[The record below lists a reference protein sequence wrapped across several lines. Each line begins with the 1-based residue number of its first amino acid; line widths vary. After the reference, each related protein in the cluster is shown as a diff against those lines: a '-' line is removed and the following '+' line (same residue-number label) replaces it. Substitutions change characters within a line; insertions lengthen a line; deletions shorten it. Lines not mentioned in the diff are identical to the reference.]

1 MQSRPSQTRYCA
13 RIHCRANSRL
23 IFSSSISNFKTIFF
37 WWSCPH
43 QSKLNFNVLRCQKK
57 TREAFFRFEDF
68 YFILVSLFP
77 EIRFYIATFNLK
89 FHFENCF
96 CLFRVDIG
104 EFLKKWQRIKNVFV
118 FGLSW
123 NNHDVWPN
131 SVESSIVSCFTFWR
145 GRRTSPVANSE
156 RPTEPVFSFQPD
168 IGGSNPCF
176 WQNGS
181 FCAQWLSSNV
191 PSSRFWF

>member
-13 RIHCRANSRL
+13 RIHCRTNSRL

-37 WWSCPH
+37 WCSCPH
-43 QSKLNFNVLRCQKK
+43 QSKLYFNVLRCQKK

-104 EFLKKWQRIKNVFV
+104 EFLKKWQRIKK
-118 FGLSW
+118 
-123 NNHDVWPN
+123 
-131 SVESSIVSCFTFWR
+131 CF
-145 GRRTSPVANSE
+145 
-156 RPTEPVFSFQPD
+156 
-168 IGGSNPCF
+168 CF
-176 WQNGS
+176 WVVMKQ
-181 FCAQWLSSNV
+181 
-191 PSSRFWF
+191 SRRRLVWFDQIQLNLQLFHVTLNF